1 VREESAGLNAP
12 PCHPSRVFL
21 NSKQGHTSAN
31 EKIPTRKDAKDNEII
46 CHDGGW
52 DNWKVVKNAD
62 YTSGSYDDALKR
74 ERCWI
79 EEI

>member
-1 VREESAGLNAP
+1 MLRPVIHQEYFSTQE
-12 PCHPSRVFL
+12 
-21 NSKQGHTSAN
+21 QGHTSAN

-52 DNWKVVKNAD
+52 DNRKVVKNAD